1 MNKYQRRE
9 SRLIKKMMD
18 KHYRWGF
25 CSAQYRKERR
35 TFRATIR
42 FAKMMSACGATV
54 RVCDPTELPR
64 VEITRAEV
72 DHE

>member
-1 MNKYQRRE
+1 MNKYQKRE
-9 SRLIKKMMD
+9 SRLVKKLASD
-18 KHYRWGF
+18 HFRFGFSPSKYR
-25 CSAQYRKERR
+25 RERR

-54 RVCDPTELPR
+54 RLCDPTELPR

-72 DHE
+72 HHE